1 MVVELKGVS
10 RMTRE
15 EKYKEFI
22 NIVCEMLRFNKP
34 IDVLKLC
41 QITSE
46 FIIPYEKLITE
57 LEKENEKLKEQ
68 IEKMKCCENCKHQ
81 NRVAGESKWWEHC
94 AHCKADSEWEL
105 ANDKRST

>member
-1 MVVELKGVS
+1 
-10 RMTRE
+10 MTSNAMKTSE
-15 EKYKEFI
+15 ETYKEFI
-22 NIVCEMLRFNKP
+22 NIICEMLGFNKP

-68 IEKMKCCENCKHQ
+68 IEQMKCCRNCKHW
-81 NRVAGESKWWEHC
+81 NVPDHAFDSFCEECDK
-94 AHCKADSEWEL
+94 CKNYSLWEL
-105 ANDKRST
+105 AE